1 MITDIPV
8 NINRIQDALH
18 KQSISCDSE
27 NHIPKKAK
35 ISHKKFWFIVTFSK
49 NFANDSFISSHY
61 YSTTLSFSKS
71 YPTIASAYSDQ
82 PSAVLYASRD
92 SYGT

>member
-49 NFANDSFISSHY
+49 NFANDSFISTRY

-71 YPTIASAYSDQ
+71 YPIKQSEYFRHFAAT
-82 PSAVLYASRD
+82 L
-92 SYGT
+92 